1 MALHRMFDSPRVGRQ
16 RREERQITLADS
28 ARDARRWELAARL
41 YQKALDRNPRNSPI
55 WVQYGHAL
63 KESGELRD
71 PDKLAQA
78 EAAYRRALSI
88 DPSVADTHLQ
98 LGHIQKLQGKTEEA
112 KAAYLRALALDVS
125 MPYPLE
131 ELRGLGWARGE
142 LSELLGMLGKT
153 LSLEDHKP
161 LPDQSSSG
169 YFDAEWYVEHYKD
182 VAAAGI
188 DPLEHFLTYGLKEGR
203 KPHAEALSAGACT
216 AVTDAEIC
224 CFKQPL
230 FSDCDEVA
238 IYVTH
243 SPNNRLKPHVPH
255 YVDSLKRQSI
265 AVILI
270 VNTDGPLKAM
280 NLDLVGGADGIFVRA
295 NKGYDFAAWAHIL
308 RLHPLLFDS
317 KILYLLNES
326 LLGPTNNSMFGALLT
341 RLRNSPAD
349 FIGLTQNFDRTWHI
363 QSYFL
368 AVKHLALS
376 SAAFRKFIDAIVS
389 YDDIEDVINAYEL
402 RLAPLLKDA
411 DLNCEV
417 LFPTTDLRDPTIYHW
432 KYLLQS
438 GFPFIKIKTVRD
450 VFAGVDISD
459 WRELLANQGYDV
471 SLAERTIA
479 EFSKSSIAAARQLD
493 PKIQIRE
500 QASSEL
506 SAFFA
511 SHERLTL
518 PYSEHPLVSILMVLF
533 NEAELTFRCLCAVI
547 DTVDEPAEVIIVDNA
562 SSDNTALLLGR
573 VDGARIIRNK
583 ENLHFLR
590 AVNQGSAIARGAA
603 LLLLNND
610 TKMMPGGLRAAV
622 ETLYSAADIGAVG
635 GKLVLPDESLQEA
648 GSIIWSDGTCAGYG
662 RGQDPHAPEYQFR
675 RDVDYCS
682 AAFLL
687 IRRALFENLGR
698 LDDVFAPAYY
708 EETDFCMRLRYA
720 GHRIVYDPRVEVLH
734 YEFGSSREQAST
746 QMRQNHTLFY
756 ERHWR
761 VLAKHHLP
769 PASSVL
775 NARMSDRRRPR
786 VLVIE
791 DLVPF
796 PSHGAGFPRSFRFLK
811 ALHAA
816 GCFITYYPVSQPDV
830 GWKEVYATFPIET
843 EFMLGRDRDTL
854 EGLLDARAGYY
865 NAIVVCRPN
874 NMELFVKHFELH
886 PGQYCGVSI
895 IYDAEALFNE
905 REAMRLVLAGT
916 PMTEEERERQLR
928 DEIDL
933 ARAADAVVA
942 VSIKD
947 AGAFKAAGHSNV
959 HVVGHAIEPQPTET
973 DFAVRQ
979 DFLFVGRLE
988 GDWTPNT
995 DSIFWFVEEVMPCLD
1010 RLLHDTPYKLYV
1022 AGLSSA
1028 PRLRDLI
1035 NPRVVL
1041 LGRVADLTAHYR
1053 AARVFVAPTRFSAG
1067 IPHKIHETAAR
1078 GLPAVV
1084 TSLLARQLGWNSGTE
1099 LLIGDTPED
1108 FAAQCARLYTDRT
1121 LWYSLREAA
1130 LAKVTEDCNPLSF
1143 NNKVAAMLRS
1153 IGCRTGALDSIAE
1166 GIPS

>member
-1 MALHRMFDSPRVGRQ
+1 MHRMFDSPRVGRQ

-78 EAAYRRALSI
+78 EAAYRRALSL

-112 KAAYLRALALDVS
+112 KAAYLRALALDAS

-131 ELRGLGWARGE
+131 ELRGLGWAEGE

-153 LSLEDHKP
+153 LSQENHQPLLE
-161 LPDQSSSG
+161 QSSSG
-169 YFDAEWYVEHYKD
+169 YFDAEWYVKSYKD
-182 VAAAGI
+182 VADAGI
-188 DPLEHFLTYGLKEGR
+188 DPLEHFLHYGLKEGR
-203 KPHAEALSAGACT
+203 KPYAPALTTGAWT

-230 FSDCDEVA
+230 FSDSDEVA
-238 IYVTH
+238 IFVTH
-243 SPNNRLKPHVPH
+243 SPNSRLKPHVPH
-255 YVDSLKRQSI
+255 YLASLKRLGI

-280 NLDLVGGADGIFVRA
+280 NLDLVNGADGIFARA

-308 RLHPLLFDS
+308 HLYPQIFDA
-317 KILYLLNES
+317 KILYLLNAS
-326 LLGPTNNSMFGALLT
+326 LLGPTNDSMFGALLT

-349 FIGLTQNFDRTWHI
+349 FIGLTQNFDRGWHI

-368 AVKHLALS
+368 ALKHRALS
-376 SAAFRKFIDAIVS
+376 SIEFHKFIINIVS
-389 YDDIEDVINAYEL
+389 YNDMDDVINAYEV
-402 RLAPLLKDA
+402 RLAPVLKDA
-411 DLNCEV
+411 GLNCEV
-417 LFPTTDLRDPTIYHW
+417 LFPTTGLRDPTIYHW

-438 GFPFIKIKTVRD
+438 GFPFIKIKTIRD
-450 VFAGVDISD
+450 VFAGVDISE
-459 WRELLANQGYDV
+459 WREILAQQGYDI

-479 EFSKSSIAAARQLD
+479 EFSKSFIAAAGTLD
-493 PKIQIRE
+493 PKMQIRQ
-500 QASSEL
+500 QASREL
-506 SAFFA
+506 SVFLG
-511 SHERLTL
+511 SHDRLIL
-518 PYSEHPLVSILMVLF
+518 PHSDHPIVSILVVLF
-533 NEAELTFRCLCAVI
+533 NEAELTFRCLRGVI
-547 DTVDEPAEVIIVDNA
+547 DTVDVPCEVIIVDNA
-562 SSDNTALLLGR
+562 SSDDTALLLDR
-573 VDGARIIRNK
+573 LDGARIIRNG

-590 AVNQGSAIARGAA
+590 AVNQGSSIARSAA

-610 TKMMPGGLRAAV
+610 ARMTPGALQAAI
-622 ETLYSAADIGAVG
+622 ETLQSADDTGAVG
-635 GKLVLPDESLQEA
+635 GKLILPDGSLQEA

-662 RGQDPHAPEYQFR
+662 RGKDPNAPEYQFR
-675 RDVDYCS
+675 REVDYCS

-687 IRRALFENLGR
+687 IRRDLFEKLGR

-734 YEFGSSREQAST
+734 YEFGSFREQAST
-746 QMRQNHTLFY
+746 QMRRNHSLFY

-761 VLAKHHLP
+761 FLAKHHLP
-769 PASSVL
+769 AGSPGL

-816 GCFITYYPVSQPDV
+816 GCFITYYPVNEPDV
-830 GWKEVYATFPIET
+830 GWKEVYATLPIEI
-843 EFMLGRDRDTL
+843 EFMLGRGRETL

-865 NAIVVCRPN
+865 DAIVACRPN
-874 NMELFVKHFELH
+874 NMESFVKHFELH
-886 PGQYCGVSI
+886 PTQYSGVSI
-895 IYDAEALFNE
+895 IYDAEALFTE
-905 REAMRLVLAGT
+905 REAMRLVLTGT
-916 PMTEEERERQLR
+916 PLTEEERERQLTN
-928 DEIDL
+928 EIDL

-947 AGAFKAAGHSNV
+947 ASVFKAAGYGNV
-959 HVVGHAIEPQPTET
+959 HVVGHALEPQPTET

-1010 RLLHDTPYKLYV
+1010 RLLRDTPYKLYV
-1022 AGLSSA
+1022 AGISSA

-1035 NPRVVL
+1035 NPRVVI

-1067 IPHKIHETAAR
+1067 IPYKIHETAAR
-1078 GLPAVV
+1078 GLPAVA
-1084 TSLLARQLGWNSGTE
+1084 TSLLARQLGWDGGTE

-1130 LAKVTEDCNPLSF
+1130 LAKVTEDCDPLSF
-1143 NNKVAAMLRS
+1143 SKKVAAVLNS
-1153 IGCRTGALDSIAE
+1153 VGVGCGMEPALSFAARV
-1166 GIPS
+1166 PS